1 MGETAYWTNMNVKYQ
16 AWFLYPG
23 DCDMFMQNFD
33 VITLFNIFIN
43 NLLLIKKYRR
53 ISKHSGQKYN
63 WNAFHTLPKVLAKVH
78 FSA

>member
-1 MGETAYWTNMNVKYQ
+1 
-16 AWFLYPG
+16 
-23 DCDMFMQNFD
+23 MFMQNFD
-33 VITLFNIFIN
+33 VETLFNILIN
-43 NLLLIKKYRR
+43 DLLLTKKYRR